1 MNELNQK
8 KSRGT
13 IVIIILLV
21 IALCGMGGYL
31 VYDKV
36 LSPQEETSQEE
47 DNRDETV
54 GEEEETDSSQSTENS
69 SYQATFRGNQA
80 INTSGLTYQLFDSVE
95 GINVT
100 LGASQREVTFSY
112 NSYTVNGRYALGW
125 VTALDSYTYTPV
137 TINNFTKDIVDI
149 YLGGFGQDASNDT
162 LLFLMNDGTVEYVPI
177 RLALST
183 NNQAISSYGSLPSVS
198 NVVKFYTAQVSSGY
212 ATVLAQRSDGTYY
225 DLSQVLEATGNY

>member
-54 GEEEETDSSQSTENS
+54 GEEEGTDSSQSTENS

-100 LGASQREVTFSY
+100 LDASQREVTFSY
-112 NSYTVNGRYALGW
+112 NSNKIEGSKLTEEQTETIFDTSSFIVIFTPCFTVQ
-125 VTALDSYTYTPV
+125 
-137 TINNFTKDIVDI
+137 K
-149 YLGGFGQDASNDT
+149 
-162 LLFLMNDGTVEYVPI
+162 
-177 RLALST
+177 ST
-183 NNQAISSYGSLPSVS
+183 SFCSKPTSIISEGLIPRQSLISSLNLLTCTSASYNSFLILQSIII
-198 NVVKFYTAQVSSGY
+198 
-212 ATVLAQRSDGTYY
+212 L
-225 DLSQVLEATGNY
+225 DLTLVQLYNPP